1 MNVVGAQRINRNQKN
16 AGTRC
21 LFLSG
26 LARSTSNGNQMK
38 AEKDKKDPHNIE
50 PITVR
55 QFENRSG
62 RPQLAFIVLFA

>member
-1 MNVVGAQRINRNQKN
+1 M
-16 AGTRC
+16 T
-21 LFLSG
+21 
-26 LARSTSNGNQMK
+26 

-62 RPQLAFIVLFA
+62 SSQLAFIVLLA